1 MKMLRFI
8 TTSII
13 ALFAVAATAA
23 VNINT
28 ATQEKLTTLDNVGEA
43 RAQAIIDYR
52 EKNGD
57 FGSKSEVTDVPGIGE
72 KTLESIR
79 DDITVGGE

>member
-1 MKMLRFI
+1 MRVMKI
-8 TTSII
+8 AATSII
-13 ALFAVAATAA
+13 ALFAAAAAAA

-28 ATQEKLTTLDNVGEA
+28 ATKSELTTLNGVGDVL
-43 RAQAIIDYR
+43 AQGIIDRR
-52 EKNGD
+52 EAEGD
-57 FGSKSEVTDVPGIGE
+57 FETKAEVMEVDGIGE